1 MSIDLKDRSRKCHE
15 CNKSGLV
22 LSHICSAGIGD
33 QGGSGTDEQQGGGE
47 VIDNPQAADNPDGY
61 LAEDDGAG
69 AETMPEQE
77 IEASKVEV

>member
-1 MSIDLKDRSRKCHE
+1 M
-15 CNKSGLV
+15 
-22 LSHICSAGIGD
+22 LSLAGMGD

-69 AETMPEQE
+69 AEPMPQQE
-77 IEASKVEV
+77 VEAPKVDV